1 MVKNIDKARI
11 GIVAVA
17 SQDESGGE
25 RAEGFLLDAKN
36 QMVNVGVDVVPAE
49 KVVWNP
55 ADALDVCA
63 QFNDADIDALVI
75 IHATWILDSLTYV
88 LVNNVSVPIALWAV
102 PYAET
107 FSLACVQ
114 HMGAVMKGQGI
125 PYQPIYGLPNDED
138 VIEKLK
144 KIAEAARLLRLVKTM
159 NVALMG
165 PRQTWRVAG
174 PQDMS
179 IEEWEFSD
187 KFGTT
192 IIHLE
197 MHELLSRMDKI
208 SDDEAKIT
216 LGELASRTGKV
227 NCSEETMIY
236 AAKAYMA
243 MKDVMKANKLNA
255 VAAECYP
262 GFDGLTN
269 LTASWLADEGVVVET
284 EGDISHVMVKELMNK
299 CPGDGVTLLGE
310 VVSFDVDAN
319 VMYISHGGSSG
330 HYTADSVDRVEI
342 FHSGETGTYV
352 GTKVKPMPVVTI
364 VNMTGKQGCYKMLIT
379 KAETLSVSDEEWEKA
394 GKRLLV
400 KLKFDKKVEAIM
412 DGMFKAGVDHH
423 LVIREGDY
431 TETLSLLCDY
441 MGVEKSI
448 L

>member
-1 MVKNIDKARI
+1 MVKNIDKAKI

-25 RAEGFLLDAKN
+25 RADGFLLDAKK
-36 QMVNVGVDVVPAE
+36 QMANVGVDVVCAD

-63 QFNDADIDALVI
+63 QFKEAEIDAIAI

-88 LVNNVSVPIALWAV
+88 LVNNISVPIVLWAV
-102 PYAET
+102 PYTET

-114 HMGAVMKGQGI
+114 HMGAVLKGQGI
-125 PYQPIYGLPNDED
+125 PYQPIYGLPTDEG

-144 KIAEAARLLRLVKTM
+144 KISEAARLLRLAKTM

-179 IEEWEFSD
+179 IEEWEFSN

-197 MHELLSRMDKI
+197 MDELLSRMDKI
-208 SDDEAKIT
+208 SDDEAKKT
-216 LGELASRTGKV
+216 LEELAPRTGKV

-243 MKDVMKANKLNA
+243 MKDVMKANKLSA

-269 LTASWLADEGVVVET
+269 LTASWLADEGIVVET

-310 VVSFDVDAN
+310 VGSFDADVI
-319 VMYISHGGSSG
+319 YISHGGSSG

-352 GTKVKPMPVVTI
+352 GTPVKPMPVVTI
-364 VNMTGKQGCYKMLIT
+364 ANMTGKQGCYKMLIT

-400 KLKFDKKVEAIM
+400 KLKFDKKVEEIM

-441 MGVEKSI
+441 IGVEKVI